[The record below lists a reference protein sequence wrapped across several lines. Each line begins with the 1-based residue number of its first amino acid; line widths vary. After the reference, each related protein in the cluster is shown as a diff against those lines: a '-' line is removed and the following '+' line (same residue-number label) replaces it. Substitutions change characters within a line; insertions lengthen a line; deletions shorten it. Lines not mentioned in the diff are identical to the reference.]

1 MRMNWSEQH
10 TVPMFYD
17 IINQSKNPRGITM
30 SELLHLVCNFRK
42 ALEAASVAGEFYHK
56 CVFSGFPKGCC
67 GDTCDLLGQYLISHG
82 IKTGYTSG
90 VWYGSNNNQHTH
102 AWLVREDGLVIDI
115 TGDQFSDDSQFYNF
129 NFPVYIG
136 EETTFHQLFQE
147 RSSRARLPFHKL
159 GCMEPHRLPRIYNK
173 IMKYLPIE

>member
-1 MRMNWSEQH
+1 MNENIVQ
-10 TVPMFYD
+10 
-17 IINQSKNPRGITM
+17 
-30 SELLHLVCNFRK
+30 LVKEFRTAIDTAK
-42 ALEAASVAGEFYHK
+42 SHGEFDED
-56 CVFSGFPKGCC
+56 FSFCHFPRGCC
-67 GDTCDLLGQYLISHG
+67 GDTCLLLGHYLLANGINSRYVCGNYHG
-82 IKTGYTSG
+82 KHGHFQS
-90 VWYGSNNNQHTH
+90 H
-102 AWLVREDGLVIDI
+102 AWLLTDDEMIIDI

-136 EETTFHQLFQE
+136 KETTFHQLFQE